1 MRKTGRMSTTPA
13 SLAVAFALL
22 QRQPL
27 LRGAQVFSVSQIG
40 DSYDYC
46 SCTTHGY

>member
-1 MRKTGRMSTTPA
+1 MRKTSRKSTIPA

-27 LRGAQVFSVSQIG
+27 LRGAQVFSGSQIG

-46 SCTTHGY
+46 GCTRQGY